1 MKKAKI
7 LAVAVIALMVIAPK
21 ARALDDVGWWGLGL
35 MVCGG
40 IIVGTGAI
48 TSISDPPDSIVPF
61 ALYAIGGGCA
71 GLGLLFL
78 LTDVIIEALASAD
91 NPDGIYLVSDEES
104 AGRRNKPVFDILRH
118 ITVVPLRE
126 KVFVGASFSY

>member
-7 LAVAVIALMVIAPK
+7 LVIAVIALMVIAPK
-21 ARALDDVGWWGLGL
+21 AKALDDVGWWGLGL

-78 LTDVIIEALASAD
+78 LTDVIIGLASVD
-91 NPDGIYLVSDEES
+91 NPDGIYLVSAEENT
-104 AGRRNKPVFDILRH
+104 GRRNKPVFDILRH
-118 ITVVPLRE
+118 LAVVPLGK